1 MEFCEK
7 CGNLLVPEKRDG
19 EIFLVCRVCGFFK
32 KYTSQSYKVKQEI
45 GEDKRRKIAIVNE
58 SEVKSSKRSE
68 EELELMEDYH
78 KATLELMEEE
88 EEEEGEGEGGL

>member
-7 CGNLLVPEKRDG
+7 CGNLLVPERRDG
-19 EIFLVCRVCGFFK
+19 EIVLVCRSCGFIK
-32 KYTSQSYKVKQEI
+32 KYTSQTYKVKQNIDEN
-45 GEDKRRKIAIVNE
+45 KRRTITILSE
-58 SEVKSSKRSE
+58 SEVKGIKRSK

-88 EEEEGEGEGGL
+88 EEEGETQE

>member
-19 EIFLVCRVCGFFK
+19 EIVLVCRSCGFIK
-32 KYTSQSYKVKQEI
+32 KCTSQTYKVKQNIDEN
-45 GEDKRRKIAIVNE
+45 KRRTITILSE
-58 SEVKSSKRSE
+58 SEIKGIKRSK

-88 EEEEGEGEGGL
+88 EEEGETKE